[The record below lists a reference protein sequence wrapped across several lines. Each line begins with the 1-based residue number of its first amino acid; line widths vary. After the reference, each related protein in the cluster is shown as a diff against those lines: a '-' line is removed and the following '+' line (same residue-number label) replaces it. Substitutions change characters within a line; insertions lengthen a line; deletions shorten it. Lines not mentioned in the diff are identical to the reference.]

1 MSIFVWADTR
11 TARLSPPGKL
21 GVGRGPLSCQTRPN
35 AQSGKGGQNVS
46 EKRKTIPS
54 LVKDPKL
61 IEKRREQIIEAA
73 VDLFIH
79 KGFHKTTT
87 REIARA
93 SGFSIGTLYEY
104 IQSKED
110 VLYLVCDAIHAE
122 VESRLREAITFNG
135 TGLKILKLAL
145 KSFFR
150 VMDQM
155 SDRVLLIY
163 QESKSLPA
171 ETLRYVLRREEEIT
185 AIFEEILRKGIADG
199 SIKLEEKH
207 VKLMA
212 DNIMVLGEMW
222 VFRRW
227 ALKRHY
233 SLEEYT
239 EKQIDLLLGGISEPR

>member
-1 MSIFVWADTR
+1 M
-11 TARLSPPGKL
+11 
-21 GVGRGPLSCQTRPN
+21 
-35 AQSGKGGQNVS
+35 S
-46 EKRKTIPS
+46 EKKKTIPS

-104 IQSKED
+104 IESKED

-122 VESRLREAITFNG
+122 VETRLREAITDQG
-135 TGLKILKLAL
+135 TGLKILKMAL
-145 KSFFR
+145 RSFFR

-163 QESKSLPA
+163 QETKSLPG
-171 ETLRYVLRREEEIT
+171 ETMHYVLRREEEIT
-185 AIFEEILRKGIADG
+185 EIFEEILHKGIKDG
-199 SIKLEEKH
+199 SISIDEKH

-212 DNIMVLGEMW
+212 HNIMVLGEMW

-227 ALKRHY
+227 TLQKDY
-233 SLEEYT
+233 TLEEYT
-239 EKQIDLLLGGISEPR
+239 EKQTALLLREISISQS

>member
-1 MSIFVWADTR
+1 MSD
-11 TARLSPPGKL
+11 K
-21 GVGRGPLSCQTRPN
+21 
-35 AQSGKGGQNVS
+35 
-46 EKRKTIPS
+46 KRTIPS

-61 IEKRREQIIEAA
+61 IEKRREQIVEAA

-104 IQSKED
+104 IESKED

-122 VESRLREAITFNG
+122 METRLREAINFNG
-135 TGLKILKLAL
+135 TGLKIMKLAL
-145 KSFFR
+145 KSLIR

-163 QESKSLPA
+163 QESKSLPK
-171 ETLRYVLRREEEIT
+171 ETLRYVLGREEEI
-185 AIFEEILRKGIADG
+185 AQIFVEILRKGIADG
-199 SIKLEEKH
+199 SINIDEKH

-212 DNIMVLGEMW
+212 DNIMVLAEMW

-227 ALKRHY
+227 ALHKHY
-233 SLEEYT
+233 TLEEFT
-239 EKQIDLLLGGISEPR
+239 EKQIALLLREISVSEQ

>member
-1 MSIFVWADTR
+1 MSER
-11 TARLSPPGKL
+11 
-21 GVGRGPLSCQTRPN
+21 
-35 AQSGKGGQNVS
+35 
-46 EKRKTIPS
+46 RKAIPS

-87 REIARA
+87 REIAKA

-104 IQSKED
+104 IESKED

-122 VESRLREAITFNG
+122 LETRLREAITFNG

-145 KSFFR
+145 RSFFR

-163 QESKSLPA
+163 QETKSLPA
-171 ETLRYVLRREEEIT
+171 ETLRYVLRREEEIG
-185 AIFEEILRKGIADG
+185 AIFEEILNRGIADG
-199 SIKLEEKH
+199 SIHLEEKH

-212 DNIMVLGEMW
+212 GNIMVLGEMW

-227 ALKRHY
+227 SLKKHY
-233 SLEEYT
+233 TLDEYVDKQT
-239 EKQIDLLLGGISEPR
+239 ELLLREISTTK

>member
-1 MSIFVWADTR
+1 MD
-11 TARLSPPGKL
+11 
-21 GVGRGPLSCQTRPN
+21 
-35 AQSGKGGQNVS
+35 
-46 EKRKTIPS
+46 KRKSIPS

-61 IEKRREQIIEAA
+61 IERRREQIVEAA

-104 IQSKED
+104 IESKED

-122 VESRLREAITFNG
+122 VETRLREAINFNG
-135 TGLKILKLAL
+135 TGLKIMKLAL

-163 QESKSLPA
+163 QETKSLPKEA
-171 ETLRYVLRREEEIT
+171 LRYVLRREEEISE
-185 AIFEEILRKGIADG
+185 IFEDILRKGIADG
-199 SIKLEEKH
+199 SIQLDEKH

-227 ALKRHY
+227 TLKKHY
-233 SLEEYT
+233 TLEEYID
-239 EKQIDLLLGGISEPR
+239 KQIALLLREISVG

>member
-1 MSIFVWADTR
+1 VT
-11 TARLSPPGKL
+11 
-21 GVGRGPLSCQTRPN
+21 
-35 AQSGKGGQNVS
+35 
-46 EKRKTIPS
+46 EKKKTIPS

-73 VDLFIH
+73 VDLFIN

-104 IQSKED
+104 IESKED

-122 VESRLREAITFNG
+122 VESRLREAITFKGN
-135 TGLKILKLAL
+135 GLKIMKMAL
-145 KSFFR
+145 RSFFR

-163 QESKSLPA
+163 QETKSLPK
-171 ETLRYVLRREEEIT
+171 ETLRYVLQREEEISL
-185 AIFEEILRKGIADG
+185 IFEDILRKGIADG
-199 SIKLEEKH
+199 SIRLDEKH

-227 ALKRHY
+227 TLRKHY
-233 SLEEYT
+233 TLEEYT
-239 EKQIDLLLGGISEPR
+239 EKQTALLLNEIGVSN

>member
-1 MSIFVWADTR
+1 M
-11 TARLSPPGKL
+11 
-21 GVGRGPLSCQTRPN
+21 
-35 AQSGKGGQNVS
+35 S
-46 EKRKTIPS
+46 EKRRNIPS

-61 IEKRREQIIEAA
+61 IEKRREQIVEAA

-104 IQSKED
+104 IESKED

-122 VESRLREAITFNG
+122 MERRLREAINFQG
-135 TGLKILKLAL
+135 TGQKILKLAM
-145 KSFFR
+145 KSLFR

-163 QESKSLPA
+163 QESKSLPK
-171 ETLRYVLRREEEIT
+171 ETLRYVLGREEAIAE
-185 AIFEEILRKGIADG
+185 IFEEILRKGIADG
-199 SIKLEEKH
+199 SIAVDEKH

-227 ALKRHY
+227 ALRKHY
-233 SLEEYT
+233 TLEEYT
-239 EKQIDLLLGGISEPR
+239 EKQIALLLREISVSE

>member
-1 MSIFVWADTR
+1 
-11 TARLSPPGKL
+11 
-21 GVGRGPLSCQTRPN
+21 
-35 AQSGKGGQNVS
+35 VS
-46 EKRKTIPS
+46 EKKKTIPS

-73 VDLFIH
+73 VDLFIN

-104 IQSKED
+104 IESKED

-122 VESRLREAITFNG
+122 VESRLREAITFKG
-135 TGLKILKLAL
+135 DGLKILKMAL
-145 KSFFR
+145 RSFFR

-163 QESKSLPA
+163 QETKSLPK
-171 ETLRYVLRREEEIT
+171 ETLRYVLRREEEISQ
-185 AIFEEILRKGIADG
+185 IFEEILRKGIADG
-199 SIKLEEKH
+199 SIRMDEKH

-227 ALKRHY
+227 TLQKHY

-239 EKQIDLLLGGISEPR
+239 EKQTALLLREISVGNESSAHSR

>member
-1 MSIFVWADTR
+1 MT
-11 TARLSPPGKL
+11 
-21 GVGRGPLSCQTRPN
+21 
-35 AQSGKGGQNVS
+35 
-46 EKRKTIPS
+46 EKKKTIPS

-73 VDLFIH
+73 VDLFIN

-104 IQSKED
+104 IESKED

-122 VESRLREAITFNG
+122 VESRLREAITFKGN
-135 TGLKILKLAL
+135 GLKIMKMAL
-145 KSFFR
+145 RSFFR

-163 QESKSLPA
+163 QETKSLPK
-171 ETLRYVLRREEEIT
+171 ETLRYVLQREEEISL
-185 AIFEEILRKGIADG
+185 IFEDILRKGIADG
-199 SIKLEEKH
+199 SIRLDEKH

-227 ALKRHY
+227 TLRKHY
-233 SLEEYT
+233 TLEEYT
-239 EKQIDLLLGGISEPR
+239 EKQTALLLNEIGVSN

>member
-1 MSIFVWADTR
+1 MSNR
-11 TARLSPPGKL
+11 
-21 GVGRGPLSCQTRPN
+21 
-35 AQSGKGGQNVS
+35 
-46 EKRKTIPS
+46 RKTIPS

-61 IEKRREQIIEAA
+61 IEKRRDQIVEAA
-73 VDLFIH
+73 VDLFIR

-104 IQSKED
+104 IESKED

-122 VESRLREAITFNG
+122 VENRLREAITFQG
-135 TGLKILKLAL
+135 TGLKVLKLAL
-145 KSFFR
+145 RSFFR
-150 VMDQM
+150 VMEQM

-163 QESKSLPA
+163 QETKSLPG
-171 ETLRYVLRREEEIT
+171 ETMRYVLGREEEIT
-185 AIFEEILRKGIADG
+185 GIFEEILRKGIADG
-199 SIKLEEKH
+199 SIGIDEKQ

-212 DNIMVLGEMW
+212 HNIMVLGEMW

-227 ALKRHY
+227 TLKRDY

-239 EKQIDLLLGGISEPR
+239 EKQTALLLREISGKQT

>member
-1 MSIFVWADTR
+1 MD
-11 TARLSPPGKL
+11 
-21 GVGRGPLSCQTRPN
+21 
-35 AQSGKGGQNVS
+35 
-46 EKRKTIPS
+46 KRKSIPS

-104 IQSKED
+104 IESKED

-122 VESRLREAITFNG
+122 VETRLREAITFNG
-135 TGLKILKLAL
+135 TGLKIMKLAL

-155 SDRVLLIY
+155 NDRVLLIY
-163 QESKSLPA
+163 QETKSLPKEA
-171 ETLRYVLRREEEIT
+171 LRYVLRREEEISE
-185 AIFEEILRKGIADG
+185 IFEDILRKGIADG
-199 SIKLEEKH
+199 SIKLDEKH

-227 ALKRHY
+227 TLKKHY
-233 SLEEYT
+233 TLEEYID
-239 EKQIDLLLGGISEPR
+239 KQIALLLKEISVG